1 MSDCEKFEEALSAL
15 LDGELPEERRQ
26 EVKAHLDSCE
36 ACRRELAQ
44 WRKLS
49 EAARAVGE
57 PSGDRWETIWLKAE
71 RGLAEKRASL
81 RLRREIRRAV
91 VVAAIAASVLLA
103 AFFWSPRTPVFPGT
117 TVAQAS
123 EFEVVSIETGP
134 GYAPVVMMPQGK
146 DLPVIWVENVQ
157 PVASPDDRS

>member
-1 MSDCEKFEEALSAL
+1 MSECEKFEEALSAL
-15 LDGELPEERRQ
+15 LDGELPDDRRQ

-36 ACRRELAQ
+36 ACKRVLAQ

-57 PSGDRWETIWLKAE
+57 PSGDAWESIWLKAE
-71 RGLAEKRASL
+71 KGLSEKRGSL

-103 AFFWSPRTPVFPGT
+103 AFFWSPKTPILGGAAGPRT
-117 TVAQAS
+117 S
-123 EFEVVSIETGP
+123 EFEVVSIEAGP
-134 GYAPVVMMPQGK
+134 DYTYYVQMPQGK

-157 PVASPDDRS
+157 PVASGDDRS